1 MAEKTKL
8 YPTAPTMDDMDNN
21 HSDRLRLGQIWSIK
35 SDLDTQSDKYRR
47 CTSRYK
53 QAYKVLDS
61 IQYVLEAATA
71 LGAGSSLATL
81 TTGVGLPVSIAI
93 GSVTAGVGGLRL
105 INQLI
110 MKKLISKINKH
121 SKLTV
126 LADSKYYSIML
137 LINKALSD
145 NTIDEKEFEK
155 IMADYQDFKNK
166 KVEYQKLKVTPDNFL
181 EENKK
186 DVTVLVSKL
195 NDLLQKSNVKN
206 GNSK

>member
-1 MAEKTKL
+1 MEEKTRL
-8 YPTAPTMDDMDNN
+8 YPTVPVMDDNR
-21 HSDRLRLGQIWSIK
+21 SDRLRVGQILSIK

-53 QAYKVLDS
+53 KAYKILDS

-71 LGAGSSLATL
+71 LGAGSSLTTL

-93 GSVTAGVGGLRL
+93 GSVTVGVGGLRF

-110 MKKLISKINKH
+110 MKKLIRKINKH
-121 SKLTV
+121 SKLSV
-126 LADSKYYSIML
+126 LADSKYNSIML

-166 KVEYQKLKVTPDNFL
+166 KAEYQKLKVTPDNFL
-181 EENKK
+181 EENKR
-186 DVTVLVSKL
+186 DVSDLVSKL
-195 NDLLQKSNVKN
+195 NDLLQKSNVKD
-206 GNSK
+206 GK